1 MKEEYE
7 QGNRKKC
14 RPVRTCTSCGKKKE
28 KDRLLRYV
36 WRDSGIV
43 ADQHQVLPG
52 RGVYCCTNEKCVEL
66 LYKRKKKWK
75 RLFRL

>member
-52 RGVYCCTNEKCVEL
+52 RGVYCCTNEECVEL
-66 LYKRKKKWK
+66 LYKQKKKWK